1 MNYELRIKKIKNKGF
16 TIIETMVSVSIFL
29 IVVTIGMNALLNVS
43 LIHKK
48 SANMRSILDSLSFI
62 MEDMSRNLRTG
73 YNYHCGNIIDGGVLI
88 AFESANGKTTNASDQ
103 WVYKIKDNRIL
114 KSIDS
119 GNKWIQLNPDEVSID
134 GQSFF
139 IVSGSIAPNSDGS
152 GDHQQPFVTIKLSGT
167 ITDPQ
172 SNVVTPF
179 SLETSVSQ
187 RLIDVYMP
195 PTP

>member
-1 MNYELRIKKIKNKGF
+1 
-16 TIIETMVSVSIFL
+16 MVSVSIFL

-73 YNYHCGNIIDGGVLI
+73 YNYHCGNIIDSNLTTSQDCYPDGGVLI